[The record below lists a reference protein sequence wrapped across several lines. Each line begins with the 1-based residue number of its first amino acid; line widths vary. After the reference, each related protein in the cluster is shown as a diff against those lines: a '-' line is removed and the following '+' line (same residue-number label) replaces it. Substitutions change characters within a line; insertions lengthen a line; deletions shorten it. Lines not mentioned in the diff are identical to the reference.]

1 MMGYRDD
8 ECRLV
13 KSSVGQFNVS
23 KDTTTCIL
31 ENRQV
36 QGIMIILVMM
46 NPIIYFCICREDKS
60 NNSLFAS
67 SCSGPNFR
75 IYS

>member
-23 KDTTTCIL
+23 KDTTSSQHACIL
-31 ENRQV
+31 ENRQ
-36 QGIMIILVMM
+36 
-46 NPIIYFCICREDKS
+46 
-60 NNSLFAS
+60 SLS
-67 SCSGPNFR
+67 SPRYND
-75 IYS
+75 YDEP